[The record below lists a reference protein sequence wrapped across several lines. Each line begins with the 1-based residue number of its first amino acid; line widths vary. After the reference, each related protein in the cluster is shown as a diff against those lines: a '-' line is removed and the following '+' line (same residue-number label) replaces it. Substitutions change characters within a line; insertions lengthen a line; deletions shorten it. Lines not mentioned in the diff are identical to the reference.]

1 MDIKLK
7 CLLKALTGYD
17 CPFCGAQRAFEALL
31 HGDILSFF
39 WYNPYLVVISPYLI
53 LVLLAACRIIPKGG
67 RLQKFL
73 YNRYVI
79 IFFDILTIGWWILRN
94 IKFHDEKIC

>member
-53 LVLLAACRIIPKGG
+53 LVLLAAYRIIPKGG

-79 IFFDILTIGWWILRN
+79 IFFGILTIGWWIFRN